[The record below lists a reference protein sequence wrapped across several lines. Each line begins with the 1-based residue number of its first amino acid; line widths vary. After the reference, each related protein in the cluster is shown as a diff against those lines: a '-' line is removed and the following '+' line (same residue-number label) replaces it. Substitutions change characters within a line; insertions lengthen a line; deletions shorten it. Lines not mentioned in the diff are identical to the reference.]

1 MQATR
6 TVELLGPLNAV
17 EQKFAPASLWTK
29 GDTSLLMRHPRV
41 AIVGT
46 RHPSTEGVRR
56 THRLV
61 KELVN
66 VGAIVVSGLAQGV
79 DTVAHTHTLE
89 LGGRTIAVLG
99 TPLDDVFPK
108 ANADLQRRIGEDHL
122 LVSEFAPGS
131 PVAKGNFPRRNRTM
145 ALVSDA
151 SVIIEAGA
159 TSGTVSQGWEAIRLG
174 RPLFLLKSLVDTG
187 LSWPTEMVDH
197 GAFVLNEMADLL
209 DVLPT
214 DEIREAVSF

>member
-1 MQATR
+1 MQAAR

-17 EQKFAPASLWTK
+17 EQKFAPPTLWTK
-29 GDTSLLMRHPRV
+29 GDTDLLMRHPRV

-46 RHPSTEGVRR
+46 RDPSAEGVRR
-56 THRLV
+56 TRRLV
-61 KELVN
+61 KELLN
-66 VGAIVVSGLAQGV
+66 VGAVVVSGLAQGI
-79 DTVAHTHTLE
+79 DTVAHTLTLE

-99 TPLDDVFPK
+99 TPLDDVFPR
-108 ANADLQRRIGEDHL
+108 ANASLQERIGESDL
-122 LVSEFAPGS
+122 LISEFAPSSKVGR
-131 PVAKGNFPRRNRTM
+131 GNFPRRNRTM

-159 TSGTVSQGWEAIRLG
+159 TSGTISQGWEAIRLG
-174 RPLFLLKSLVDTG
+174 RPLFLLKSLVESG
-187 LSWPTEMVDH
+187 LPWPREMIDH
-197 GAFVLNEMADLL
+197 GAFVLNDMADLL